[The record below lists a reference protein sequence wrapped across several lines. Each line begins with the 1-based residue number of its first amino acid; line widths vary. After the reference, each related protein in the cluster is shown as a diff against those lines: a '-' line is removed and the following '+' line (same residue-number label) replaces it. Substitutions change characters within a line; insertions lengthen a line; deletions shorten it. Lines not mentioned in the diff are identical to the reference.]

1 MYHSK
6 YVWPSNAHTHV
17 WNLSKP
23 PLQLAFNAGKMH
35 YLCAVK
41 WTPLL
46 QRGQKS
52 IFYTVYSSTYNAA
65 WLDSALQI
73 MEDIK

>member
-1 MYHSK
+1 
-6 YVWPSNAHTHV
+6 
-17 WNLSKP
+17 
-23 PLQLAFNAGKMH
+23 MH

-46 QRGQKS
+46 QQGQKS

-65 WLDSALQI
+65 WLDSAVQI
-73 MEDIK
+73 MKDIK